1 MKNTEVKTI
10 IGFHKKLITYEII
23 VITFLYFLGRMIR
36 GEIRLKHFIPFLR
49 RLLFFLSKMHHN
61 KYVKVK
67 RGIKVNLYVPAFPT
81 RAFFQACRKVNE
93 FDKKLP
99 CVTCLVSITSAC
111 RYKCPHCYQ
120 MHDKGK
126 DVNIEVLIRA
136 VKKLQEKGVA
146 FFNVEGGEPFIVF
159 DKLIK
164 VCEAIDDR
172 SEILINSTGDGMT
185 YPKLVEL
192 KKHKNLLGI
201 MFSLHTEEPEKLNKF
216 MGSPNAWDTLV
227 SGITMCHQLGIPVTF
242 NSCVMK
248 EEFYNGTFEKIME
261 QAKAYNGAILQLI
274 KPKPAGGWLES
285 GTDVFTEEDKGTVIN
300 KVNKFNLEKK
310 NKDYP
315 FIACMLMEEGKSLF
329 GCTAGATDRFYIN
342 AKGDVQPCEFLNIS
356 FGNIKDEDIEIIY
369 DRMREQFNEPG
380 DCMLCEKYSGDIFS
394 LYKKHDLKTLP
405 LSPELSEEI
414 YSNWERGKPSE
425 FYEKVVKI

>member
-1 MKNTEVKTI
+1 MMKEGEVKTI
-10 IGFHKKLITYEII
+10 IGFHKKLITFQII
-23 VITFLYFLGRMIR
+23 VITFLYFFGRMIR
-36 GEIRLKHFIPFLR
+36 GEIRVRRFIPFLR
-49 RLLFFLSKMHHN
+49 RLLFFLSKMYHN

-67 RGIKVNLYVPAFPT
+67 RGIKLNLYVPAFPT

-93 FDKKLP
+93 FDKKMP

-120 MHDKGK
+120 KYDKGK
-126 DVNIEVLIRA
+126 DVNIDVVIWA
-136 VKKLQEKGVA
+136 VKKLQEKGIA
-146 FFNVEGGEPFIVF
+146 FFNIEGGEPFLVF
-159 DKLIK
+159 DRLKK
-164 VCEAIDDR
+164 VCEAIDNR

-185 YPKLVEL
+185 HEKLSEL
-192 KKHKNLLGI
+192 KKHSNLLGI
-201 MFSLHTEEPEKLNKF
+201 MFSLHTEDPEKLNKF
-216 MGSPNAWDTLV
+216 MGSPNAWDNLL

-248 EEFYNGTFEKIME
+248 EEFYDGTFEKIMD
-261 QAKAYNGAILQLI
+261 QAKAHNGAILQLI

-285 GTDVFTEEDKGTVIN
+285 GTDIFREKDEETVTN

-310 NKDYP
+310 YKGYP
-315 FIACMLMEEGKSLF
+315 SIACMLMEEGKSMF

-380 DCMLCEKYSGDIFS
+380 DCLLCEKYSGDIFR
-394 LYKKHDLKTLP
+394 LYKKHNLKTLP
-405 LSPELSEEI
+405 LDPELSEEF
-414 YSNWERGKPSE
+414 K
-425 FYEKVVKI
+425 